1 MNILLDECL
10 PKQLGTLLPG
20 HIVKTVTQCGWSGLK
35 NGQLLKTASADFDVM
50 ITVDQKMPD
59 QQNISAYELRII
71 ILQCWSNDLESIR
84 PLVPNLIL
92 ALTKVEPGTAIRV
105 AA

>member
-1 MNILLDECL
+1 M
-10 PKQLGTLLPG
+10 PKQLGALLSG

-35 NGQLLKTASADFDVM
+35 NGQLLRTASADFDVM

-59 QQNISAYELRII
+59 QQNISAYKLGVI

-84 PLVPNLIL
+84 PLVPNLIS